1 MIAHDLISYVDKKK
15 RNLAKTKKMMNDEKS
30 AFELSLEK
38 VKMFKNFEAFFAFC
52 GAILGIN
59 HISFDNIKQWM
70 NEIRT

>member
-38 VKMFKNFEAFFAFC
+38 VKMFKNFEVLFAFC
-52 GAILGIN
+52 GVILGIN
-59 HISFDNIKQWM
+59 HIFFDNIIQWM
-70 NEIRT
+70 NKIRI

>member
-1 MIAHDLISYVDKKK
+1 
-15 RNLAKTKKMMNDEKS
+15 MNDEKS

-59 HISFDNIKQWM
+59 HIFFDNIKQWM